1 MDALAPVRMHVS
13 LAACQRG
20 VREWSAGARGSDSTS
35 KAGGSG
41 AGPFAIQA
49 EDALAALA
57 LAGTLVVEGSDA
69 LRA

>member
-1 MDALAPVRMHVS
+1 MHVS
-13 LAACQRG
+13 PRG
-20 VREWSAGARGSDSTS
+20 VSATRAGIVGRGQ
-35 KAGGSG
+35 GQRLHVHGRRIEG
-41 AGPFAIQA
+41 GPFAIQA